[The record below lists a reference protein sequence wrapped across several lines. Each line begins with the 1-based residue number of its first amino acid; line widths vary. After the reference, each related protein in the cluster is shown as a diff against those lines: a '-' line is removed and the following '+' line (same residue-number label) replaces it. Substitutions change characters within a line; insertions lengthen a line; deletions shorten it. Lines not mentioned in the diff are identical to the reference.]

1 MPDEQ
6 KPKIVPM
13 QTNLKIKEPKN
24 NPQNKQQMLSV
35 ESPQKTNKEKIV
47 IQELLKSSSLLEK
60 TNTFTPDKKN
70 LNLTKQDVMQT
81 VMPATMVNQ
90 PNLGTNIPKYDPN
103 KMAAVMTNI
112 QQNEQI
118 LKIIDAK
125 IDSEKTNKQMQKSL
139 IALKPAFQNIQEAL
153 QFQASLMR
161 KDRDYD
167 SQHYTVAQSQSLF
180 NLTSNQITNMPPW
193 RQ

>member
-1 MPDEQ
+1 
-6 KPKIVPM
+6 
-13 QTNLKIKEPKN
+13 
-24 NPQNKQQMLSV
+24 
-35 ESPQKTNKEKIV
+35 
-47 IQELLKSSSLLEK
+47 
-60 TNTFTPDKKN
+60 
-70 LNLTKQDVMQT
+70 MQT

-90 PNLGTNIPKYDPN
+90 PNLGTNIPNDDPN

-118 LKIIDAK
+118 LKVIDAK